1 MAVKLKRGVSF
12 LGERKYFSGACK
24 TILLRGFFYY
34 FKTTLL
40 LFFSTNAYDFLCCWC
55 FLCSEG
61 TSAEYQ
67 KPNTPSPPVLG
78 CEGVGLIIFFTLLN
92 VRNYGMVLLTFVF
105 CDYICSPFLFS
116 QSAQSLRFSYIN
128 NLGFLGLFQFF
139 GLFCSKHF
147 FFGYLASL
155 VRMWI

>member
-1 MAVKLKRGVSF
+1 MKLKRGVSF

-24 TILLRGFFYY
+24 TILLRGFFYH

-40 LFFSTNAYDFLCCWC
+40 LFFSTNAYDFLCCCC

-61 TSAEYQ
+61 TTAEYQ
-67 KPNTPSPPVLG
+67 KPNTLFPVMG

-105 CDYICSPFLFS
+105 CDSICSPFFFS
-116 QSAQSLRFSYIN
+116 QECSEPPILSYIN
-128 NLGFLGLFQFF
+128 NLGFLGLFQFL
-139 GLFCSKHF
+139 GCSA
-147 FFGYLASL
+147 ASPFSL
-155 VRMWI
+155 LT